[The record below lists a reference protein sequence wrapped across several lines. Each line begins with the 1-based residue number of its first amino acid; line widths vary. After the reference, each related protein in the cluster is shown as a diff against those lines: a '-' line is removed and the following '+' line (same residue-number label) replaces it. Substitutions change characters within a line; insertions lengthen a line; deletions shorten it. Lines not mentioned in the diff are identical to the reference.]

1 MGNQCIKVPFKRKI
15 YQRHLGWQD
24 IGRYWLASHKITR
37 PKSVALI
44 KNKNNSQQLSQQF
57 PLDGGVDS
65 QNFKRA
71 YLCPGMGYKQASSY
85 SKAHVPFLST
95 RWR

>member
-44 KNKNNSQQLSQQF
+44 KNKNNSQQLSQQ
-57 PLDGGVDS
+57 
-65 QNFKRA
+65 
-71 YLCPGMGYKQASSY
+71 
-85 SKAHVPFLST
+85 LST
-95 RWR
+95 RWWC